1 MATFDK
7 AKLSASTDGA
17 GVKIAAIAASGT
29 VIHTSATGTG
39 DNRFDEIFLWGVNT
53 ATASRKLTLEWG
65 GTTNPDNR
73 IEQTL
78 PSREGLQP
86 LAPGLILQNAK
97 VVRGFATAANVIVV
111 YGYVNK
117 IRP

>member
-1 MATFDK
+1 MATFTK
-7 AKLSASTDGA
+7 AKLSGSTDGQ
-17 GVKIAAIAASGT
+17 GVSIVATAATGT

-39 DNRFDEIFLWGVNT
+39 DDRHDEIFLWGVNT
-53 ATASRKLTLEWG
+53 ATAARVLTLEWG
-65 GTTNPDNR
+65 GTAAGNQIR
-73 IEQTL
+73 QTL
-78 PSREGLQP
+78 ASRDGLQP
-86 LAPGLILQNAK
+86 LAPGLILQNAR